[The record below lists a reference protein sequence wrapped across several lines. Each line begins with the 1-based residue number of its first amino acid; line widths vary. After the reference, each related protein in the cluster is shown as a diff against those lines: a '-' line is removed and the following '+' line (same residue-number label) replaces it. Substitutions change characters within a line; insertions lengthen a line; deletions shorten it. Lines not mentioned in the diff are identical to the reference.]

1 MDRCAPIASGSEGM
15 KLLRQ
20 FGEQLLAWTVIVI
33 LGAIIL
39 GILELLKL

>member
-1 MDRCAPIASGSEGM
+1 M